1 MRKFFCVIMTLLLSL
16 SIFCACRYYESD
28 THSSEQPPRTDEDT
42 EPTQKEETPPPG
54 RFYSLE
60 NAYEQG
66 FITITDIMNI
76 AYIQNGQKL
85 YEEVNDFTPI
95 PKNPETLS
103 EETVNAIKETEAYS
117 LRNSLLHSE
126 PTATADDID
135 IDGYYGT
142 YNDFVAIKLTN
153 AFVGYPAV
161 ETEEIICGIKFVLGY
176 PNSIIVWK
184 RVDNKNTEPSPPGEF
199 IPLERAYIKHLITK
213 NDLLNIAYIQ
223 NGNKLYKETENF
235 SPSPKNPETLNLDTE
250 NAIKETQAYMVRTQ
264 IFNPHANA
272 TKDDVYV
279 DKYLGTYN
287 GYVAV
292 VVLDRFYQYDGRPMA
307 NYIDSIR
314 FDNETPMGIYLWKYN
329 K

>member
-1 MRKFFCVIMTLLLSL
+1 MRKILCLVFVLLTILC
-16 SIFCACRYYESD
+16 IFCSCNKD
-28 THSSEQPPRTDEDT
+28 DLKTP
-42 EPTQKEETPPPG
+42 EPPPPG

-60 NAYEQG
+60 DAYGQG
-66 FITITDIMNI
+66 FITKTDIMNI

-85 YEEVNDFTPI
+85 YEDVDNFTPT

-103 EETVNAIKETEAYS
+103 EETINAIKETSAYS
-117 LRNSLLHSE
+117 LRNDLLHSE
-126 PTATADDID
+126 PTATKDDIN

-153 AFVGYPAV
+153 AFVNYLAV
-161 ETEEIICGIKFVLGY
+161 ETEEIICGIKFVFGY

-199 IPLERAYIKHLITK
+199 ILLERAFNKHLITK

-223 NGNKLYKETENF
+223 NGNKLYEETENF
-235 SPSPKNPETLNLDTE
+235 SPSPKKPETLSIDIE
-250 NAIKETQAYMVRTQ
+250 NAIKETQAYIVRTQ

-272 TKDDVYV
+272 TKEDVIIH
-279 DKYLGTYN
+279 KYLGTYN

-292 VVLDRFYQYDGRPMA
+292 VVSDRFYQYDGRQMA
-307 NYIDSIR
+307 DYIDSIR
-314 FDNETPMGIYLWKYN
+314 FDNAIPMGIYLWKSH
-329 K
+329 